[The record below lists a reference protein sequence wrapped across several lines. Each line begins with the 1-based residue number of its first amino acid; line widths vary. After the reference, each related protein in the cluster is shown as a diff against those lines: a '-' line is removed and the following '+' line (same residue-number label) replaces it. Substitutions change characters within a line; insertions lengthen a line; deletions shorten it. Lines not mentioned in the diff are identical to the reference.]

1 MKGDSV
7 KKGVMISEDEICS
20 MLQDTSQLIA
30 VDKANK
36 LGSAAAA
43 YRTSSAVTENVSF
56 WNWMNQ
62 NYSGANGHMFAS
74 SNAMQKYVSSG
85 QGKADW
91 MYKQLQ
97 GKGYEWDW
105 MQKQRHDIRKI
116 INQYNAGTV
125 SNQPGFDVTEK
136 NILTGQETQYQM
148 KAYISRKNPDLHN
161 TDTGIEVVT
170 NAEKVDVVRQNGYRV
185 EEFKN
190 RRQIIQ
196 DTDKRMGQIENGS
209 ATPHFGLKNV
219 GGTMAKAGAV
229 GCVIG
234 AGTET
239 VVSYRRWKEGSLSD
253 REYVLEI
260 LKAGGDTG
268 LTAAASAGIM
278 IPISAAVTAAGVSA
292 IVTIPIAVVV
302 SGTINKVIAPCFG
315 RGKYREILGKA
326 KYYQALED
334 VYDDFIGSV
343 EYAANE
349 YIGFIGQ
356 LQSQNMQHERMK
368 QKSMA
373 LNKEL
378 KDLYDSI

>member
-1 MKGDSV
+1 MRKSL
-7 KKGVMISEDEICS
+7 MISEDEICS
-20 MLQDTSQLIA
+20 MLLDTSQLIA
-30 VDKANK
+30 AEKANK
-36 LGSAAAA
+36 LGSAATA
-43 YRTSSAVTENVSF
+43 YKTSSAIAENVGF
-56 WNWMNQ
+56 WDWMNQ

-74 SNAMQKYVSSG
+74 NDAMQNYVSGG

-116 INQYNAGTV
+116 FNQYNAGTV
-125 SNQPGFDVTEK
+125 SNQPGFDVAER
-136 NILTGQETQYQM
+136 NILSGQETQYQM

-170 NAEKVDVVRQNGYRV
+170 NAEKVDVVRQNGYQV

-190 RRQIIQ
+190 RGKIIQ
-196 DTDKRMGQIENGS
+196 DTDKRMGEVENGS
-209 ATPHFGLKNV
+209 ATPHFELKNV
-219 GGTMAKAGAV
+219 GGVMAKAGAI

-239 VVSYRRWKEGSLSD
+239 VISYRQWKEGSLTNK
-253 REYVLEI
+253 EYVLEI

-268 LTAAASAGIM
+268 LTAAASAGVM

-302 SGTINKVIAPCFG
+302 SGAINKVIAPCFG

-334 VYDDFIGSV
+334 VYDDFIGTV

-356 LQSQNMQHERMK
+356 LQNQNMQHERMK